1 MWSIFH
7 NALLLLSPFTPLNF
21 APVKE
26 ISHLSQGYGQV
37 PLTDGG
43 SWQAAFEQAQDVVAR
58 MTLEEKVN
66 LTTAMTGPCQAN
78 SGGVPRLGIPGLCFN
93 DGPAGPRYTDFI
105 TQWPSAF
112 TVAASFDRQLVEER
126 AVRIGKEFRGKGI
139 NVELGPV
146 TGGPLGRSPYAG
158 RNWEAFTSDPYLS
171 STLSFLTVRGMQSS
185 GLITCAKH
193 YILYEQEPVCDGPLD
208 NEGGR
213 TGCRDVSSEVD
224 DKTIK
229 ELYLPSFAE
238 TVRAGTGAIMC
249 SYNKI
254 NGTAACESD
263 DALNRILKDEL
274 GFKGLYLKA
283 DFETS
288 TLRYTELVRDQSDF
302 GATHSTAASALGGM
316 DMELP
321 GEYWYGRRLL
331 NAVRKG
337 HVPEKR
343 LDDMVHRIL
352 TPWYASK
359 QHIDYPEV
367 NYQKYDLSDQ
377 VEVNGKVF
385 RNEHVDNRG
394 DDHLFARKV
403 AAESTVL
410 LKNSGVLPL
419 KGIRRIGVFG
429 SDADYPPTLSGCGP
443 DLFCMVESK
452 RRYWNGTV
460 TIGGGSGAAYAD
472 YIAAPI
478 EALSLRARQERIRV
492 DHVLHDDRAHFDAMS
507 WVAYQ
512 SEICIVFVSLFLVE
526 GWDREHLRLDKEG
539 EELIKHVEKHC
550 SGEVVVVLHA
560 GGQVIVE
567 DWIDLPKIGAVIFA
581 GYPGQETGNAIVE
594 VLWGDVNPSAKLP
607 FTMGKKPSDWPKD
620 NLVRHMGKGSYPKA
634 IFEERLA
641 IDYKWFDKHNITP
654 RYEFGYGLSYTT
666 FEMSTLQ
673 IAEQWTKDPDTI
685 QKTNEVYDGRRGLYD
700 ILYVARVNVT
710 NTGEVPGAEVAQLYM
725 TYPITEKD
733 QPPKHLRGYGKIY
746 LYPSQTGVIEFPLRK
761 KDLSVW
767 DVKRQKWVIPTGR
780 FTFRAGNSSAHK
792 SLSLRAELKV
802 DSVH

>member
-1 MWSIFH
+1 MWSLVH
-7 NALLLLSPFTPLNF
+7 NALLLLSPSIPSNHLLP
-21 APVKE
+21 AGEP
-26 ISHLSQGYGQV
+26 SHLQPSQRYHDTF
-37 PLTDGG
+37 LTDGG
-43 SWQAAFEQAQDVVAR
+43 SWHTALEKAQNVVVK

-66 LTTAMTGPCQAN
+66 LTTAVTGPCQAN

-93 DGPAGPRYTDFI
+93 DGPTGPRYTDFI

-112 TVAASFDRQLVEER
+112 TVAASFDRDLVEAR

-158 RNWEAFTSDPYLS
+158 RNWEAFTPDPYLS

-224 DKTIK
+224 DKTMR

-274 GFKGLYLKA
+274 GFKGL
-283 DFETS
+283 
-288 TLRYTELVRDQSDF
+288 
-302 GATHSTAASALGGM
+302 
-316 DMELP
+316 
-321 GEYWYGRRLL
+321 
-331 NAVRKG
+331 
-337 HVPEKR
+337 
-343 LDDMVHRIL
+343 IL

-359 QHIDYPEV
+359 QNGDYPKV
-367 NYQKYDLSDQ
+367 NYQKYDLSDR
-377 VEVNGKVF
+377 VDVNGKVF

-394 DDHLFARKV
+394 DNHLFARKV

-419 KGIRRIGVFG
+419 KGVRRIGVFG

-478 EALSLRARQERIRV
+478 EAISWRARQERIRV
-492 DHVLHDDRAHFDAMS
+492 DQVLHDDSAHYGAMS

-512 SEICIVFVSLFLVE
+512 SEVCIVFVSLFLVE

-560 GGQVIVE
+560 GGQLIVE
-567 DWIDLPKIGAVIFA
+567 DWIDLPKIGAVLFA
-581 GYPGQETGNAIVE
+581 GYPGQETGNAIVDI
-594 VLWGDVNPSAKLP
+594 LWGDVNPSAK
-607 FTMGKKPSDWPKD
+607 
-620 NLVRHMGKGSYPKA
+620 GKGSYPKA
-634 IFEERLA
+634 FFGERLA
-641 IDYKWFDKHNITP
+641 IDYKWYDQHNITP
-654 RYEFGYGLSYTT
+654 RFEFGHGLSYTT
-666 FEMSTLQ
+666 FEMSSLN
-673 IAEQWTKDPDTI
+673 IEEKWIEDPDTI
-685 QKTNEVYDGRRGLYD
+685 QKTNEAYDGHHGLYD

-710 NTGEVPGAEVAQLYM
+710 NTGKVLGAEVAQLYM
-725 TYPITEKD
+725 TYPSSEKD
-733 QPPKHLRGYGKIY
+733 QPPKHLRGYSKVY
-746 LYPSQTGVIEFPLRK
+746 LYPGQTGVVEFHLRK

-767 DVKRQKWVIPTGR
+767 DVKRQKWVIPTGK
-780 FTFRAGNSSAHK
+780 FIFRAGNSSANT
-792 SLSLRAELKV
+792 SLDLEAELRI